1 MGYYP
6 FFLEGEATFVSKL
19 LSIIE
24 KVLYED
30 VAIMG
35 DIKKSKIAV
44 LKKMLWLIASA
55 SPFTVNIDKISRD
68 LGISK
73 DYVYAY
79 FEYLER
85 AGLIYCLRPWRK
97 GFCFGT

>member
-1 MGYYP
+1 MPVVSLQDVLTSHVRLAPKIATGKPILKYFKQYLSMGYYP

-35 DIKKSKIAV
+35 DIK
-44 LKKMLWLIASA
+44 
-55 SPFTVNIDKISRD
+55 NQR
-68 LGISK
+68 
-73 DYVYAY
+73 
-79 FEYLER
+79 
-85 AGLIYCLRPWRK
+85 
-97 GFCFGT
+97 